1 MHIYQKIYEFAAS
14 AGAFEG
20 YVYQKTKSD
29 IDVDALSNW
38 VNNLVDAYHQLP
50 GDILNEFQ
58 FSCDQ
63 TLGRAIRSLISVSG
77 EAQELIDKLK
87 EMIKGELPDS
97 ADDFQKTKWFHK

>member
-29 IDVDALSNW
+29 IDVDTLSNW
-38 VNNLVDAYHQLP
+38 VNNLVDAYHQMP
-50 GDILNEFQ
+50 ADIIGEFQ
-58 FSCDQ
+58 SSCDQ
-63 TLGRAIRSLISVSG
+63 TLGRAIRSLISVSE
-77 EAQELIDKLK
+77 EAQALIDRLK

-97 ADDFQKTKWFHK
+97 ADDFQKTKWFQR